1 MIYLDNSSTTRQ
13 YDEVT
18 RLMCETMAD
27 SFGNPS
33 SLHRLGMNA
42 EKLVKEGRRRVAGA
56 LSVKPEEV
64 FFTSCGTESDN
75 TALFGAAR
83 ARKRT
88 GKKIITTRVEHP
100 AILEACARLEKE
112 GFEVEYLPV
121 DGRCMVDMDALK
133 AALTEDT
140 IIVSVMAVNN
150 ETGTI
155 MPLSEIGN
163 AIKEYNKE
171 HGSRILFHS
180 DMVQAF
186 GKVRPDMRLID
197 LASVSAHK
205 IHGPKGMGALYIKE
219 GLNIEPFF
227 YGGGQEKHFR
237 SGTENVPGIA
247 GFGLAAEMVNRGFA
261 ERTERMRTLR
271 SFLLERIK
279 TEISDIKVNGFEDGD
294 FACPAVLN
302 VSFLGTRGEVI
313 LHTLEQ
319 DGIYVSTGS
328 ACASNHKSKA
338 GSHVLRAM
346 GLNDKEVEG
355 AIRFSFSEFNTMEEM
370 NMVAESLVK
379 AVGKFRKLG
388 SFR

>member
-1 MIYLDNSSTTRQ
+1 
-13 YDEVT
+13 
-18 RLMCETMAD
+18 
-27 SFGNPS
+27 
-33 SLHRLGMNA
+33 
-42 EKLVKEGRRRVAGA
+42 
-56 LSVKPEEV
+56 
-64 FFTSCGTESDN
+64 
-75 TALFGAAR
+75 
-83 ARKRT
+83 
-88 GKKIITTRVEHP
+88 
-100 AILEACARLEKE
+100 
-112 GFEVEYLPV
+112 
-121 DGRCMVDMDALK
+121 
-133 AALTEDT
+133 
-140 IIVSVMAVNN
+140 
-150 ETGTI
+150 

-279 TEISDIKVNGFEDGD
+279 TEIRDIKVNGFEDGD

>member
-18 RLMCETMAD
+18 RLMADTMAD
-27 SFGNPS
+27 NFGNPS

-42 EKLVKEGRRRVAGA
+42 EKIVKEARKQVAKALGTGA
-56 LSVKPEEV
+56 EQI

-83 ARKRT
+83 ARRRT
-88 GKKIITTRVEHP
+88 GNKIITTKVEHP
-100 AILEACARLEKE
+100 AILEACGRLEKD
-112 GFEVEYLPV
+112 GFSVEYLDV
-121 DGRCMVDMDALK
+121 DEKCRVNMTQLRN
-133 AALTEDT
+133 ALTADT
-140 IIVSVMAVNN
+140 IMVSVMAVNN

-155 MPLSEIGN
+155 MPIPEIAEEISN
-163 AIKEYNKE
+163 FNKANNTK
-171 HGSRILFHS
+171 ILFHS

-186 GKVRPDMRLID
+186 GKVRIDMKLLD
-197 LASVSAHK
+197 MASVSAHK
-205 IHGPKGMGALYIKE
+205 IHGPKGMGALYVKD
-219 GLNIEPFF
+219 GLNIEPFI

-247 GFGLAAEMVNRGFA
+247 GFGKAAEMVSKGF
-261 ERTERMRTLR
+261 ELRTHKMEEVRAY
-271 SFLLERIK
+271 LLSGLK
-279 TEISDIKVNGFEDGD
+279 SEISDIKINSVEDGSE
-294 FACPAVLN
+294 ACPAVLN

-328 ACASNHKSKA
+328 ACASNHKSKG

-346 GLNDKEVEG
+346 GLSDKEVEG
-355 AIRFSFSEFNTMEEM
+355 AIRFSFSEFNTKEEM
-370 NMVAESLVK
+370 NVVLDSVKK
-379 AVGKFRKLG
+379 AVNRFRKLG
-388 SFR
+388 TFR